1 MRAFLMGFVVALV
14 VASAAAAVLNS
25 GILPN
30 TSSSVFS
37 TTGVRI

>member
-1 MRAFLMGFVVALV
+1 MRAFLMGLVIALAI
-14 VASAAAAVLNS
+14 ASAAAAVLNS

-30 TSSSVFS
+30 TASGVFS